1 MKQFG
6 WLSVLVIALTASLGA
21 LYIDRTFL
29 RSPMAYLGEGMS
41 SADMLGKYAND
52 SLPAFGAN
60 INFVAATRRVRNS
73 VVYIRARFSDR
84 SGDLKQYHRNI
95 PDFED
100 FFNNPGSQQ
109 EAGGS
114 GVLLSEGGL
123 IVTNHHVVEGASE
136 LEVVL
141 HNKQSYPAKVLGKD
155 PSTDLALLKIE
166 ASGLPAISFGDS
178 DKLETG
184 EWVLAIGNPFDLTST
199 VTAGIVSGKGRNI
212 NLIREKSNL
221 AIESFIQTDA
231 AVNPGNSGGA
241 LVNLRGELVGINTA
255 IASPTGSYS
264 GYSFAIPSDLVKK
277 VVEDLKEFGTVQRG
291 LLGVIVRDVDDALAK
306 EKGLPLI
313 AGVYVEEVNER
324 SAADGAG
331 IRKGDVL
338 LKVNGKEIN
347 SVPELQEAIGR
358 YRPGQKVKVRIRR
371 GKQEQEMPLIL
382 KDVAGSMAL
391 SSSAEQKSEELG
403 AVFSPANPALLKRA
417 GVSFGLKID
426 ELQNGPLEEAGLE
439 EGLILYRLDK
449 KPFRNLQ
456 ELLSI
461 FIKGK
466 GGMLLEAMN
475 EEGGKRYFVLVKP

>member
-1 MKQFG
+1 
-6 WLSVLVIALTASLGA
+6 
-21 LYIDRTFL
+21 
-29 RSPMAYLGEGMS
+29 
-41 SADMLGKYAND
+41 
-52 SLPAFGAN
+52 
-60 INFVAATRRVRNS
+60 
-73 VVYIRARFSDR
+73 
-84 SGDLKQYHRNI
+84 
-95 PDFED
+95 
-100 FFNNPGSQQ
+100 
-109 EAGGS
+109 
-114 GVLLSEGGL
+114 
-123 IVTNHHVVEGASE
+123 
-136 LEVVL
+136 
-141 HNKQSYPAKVLGKD
+141 
-155 PSTDLALLKIE
+155 
-166 ASGLPAISFGDS
+166 
-178 DKLETG
+178 
-184 EWVLAIGNPFDLTST
+184 VLAIGNPFDLTST

-313 AGVYVEEVNER
+313 AGVYVEGVNER

-371 GKQEQEMPLIL
+371 GKQEQDMPLIL

-466 GGMLLEAMN
+466 GGMLLEAIN
-475 EEGGKRYFVLVKP
+475 EEGSKRYFVLVKP

>member
-1 MKQFG
+1 M
-6 WLSVLVIALTASLGA
+6 
-21 LYIDRTFL
+21 
-29 RSPMAYLGEGMS
+29 
-41 SADMLGKYAND
+41 
-52 SLPAFGAN
+52 
-60 INFVAATRRVRNS
+60 
-73 VVYIRARFSDR
+73 
-84 SGDLKQYHRNI
+84 
-95 PDFED
+95 
-100 FFNNPGSQQ
+100 
-109 EAGGS
+109 
-114 GVLLSEGGL
+114 
-123 IVTNHHVVEGASE
+123 
-136 LEVVL
+136 
-141 HNKQSYPAKVLGKD
+141 
-155 PSTDLALLKIE
+155 
-166 ASGLPAISFGDS
+166 
-178 DKLETG
+178 
-184 EWVLAIGNPFDLTST
+184 
-199 VTAGIVSGKGRNI
+199 
-212 NLIREKSNL
+212 
-221 AIESFIQTDA
+221 
-231 AVNPGNSGGA
+231 
-241 LVNLRGELVGINTA
+241 NLRGELVGINTA

-313 AGVYVEEVNER
+313 AGVYVEEVNEG

-371 GKQEQEMPLIL
+371 GKQEQDMPLIL

-403 AVFSPANPALLKRA
+403 AVFSPADPVLLKRA

-475 EEGGKRYFVLVKP
+475 EEGNKRYFVLVKP